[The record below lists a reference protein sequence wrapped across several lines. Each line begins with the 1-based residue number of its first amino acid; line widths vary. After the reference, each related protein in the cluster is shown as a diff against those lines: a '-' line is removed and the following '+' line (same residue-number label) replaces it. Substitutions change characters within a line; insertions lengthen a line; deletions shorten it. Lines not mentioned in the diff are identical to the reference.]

1 MQCYVY
7 VIQRQQQCVQLL
19 EYCSSLFFCV
29 NNISLYIAAYPIV
42 QMEKKDFKCESI
54 IDYILT
60 IISLCSLVITTII
73 MSISCYIYRFEIKI
87 HLFEKLDWHPFD
99 KTKNEENKEYD
110 VYLLYCRNDEEWVIN
125 TLLVGLKHYGYRT
138 CVPDR
143 DFTVG
148 ASTAEEMSSAFS
160 KTHRVLV
167 VVSQSFIDDVNAMS
181 DFYHAY
187 EHDRSVTRGRFLVLI
202 KLQNKINFGER
213 QEIFKRYLST
223 NYFVPVKSRSFWS
236 RLRYWLPSTRL
247 QDIYGCTEVTS
258 GEQQLPTEMTPL
270 LS

>member
-1 MQCYVY
+1 
-7 VIQRQQQCVQLL
+7 
-19 EYCSSLFFCV
+19 
-29 NNISLYIAAYPIV
+29 
-42 QMEKKDFKCESI
+42 MEKKDFKCESI

-60 IISLCSLVITTII
+60 IISLSSLVIVTII

-99 KTKNEENKEYD
+99 KTKNEEDKEYD

-236 RLRYWLPSTRL
+236 RLRYWLAPIKEEDITDSISERAAEHEDMSPSDPL
-247 QDIYGCTEVTS
+247 
-258 GEQQLPTEMTPL
+258 LAPTE
-270 LS
+270 